1 MSYYRYENYDYPAY
15 VNLGAAGDCEI
26 NVHVCLEIDYQD
38 IINEMGDEVW
48 DYVDAGQH
56 ILDNHKDYMENM
68 VEEACTDGLEDFV
81 NCLVE
86 RYKGIT
92 FNASQDFHGRL
103 GNAVVWSVLPTNINA
118 ACDGFLYGQLC
129 WYDNVNDRLWV
140 FPYDVSPTTLHTA
153 YITLETG
160 AVTYVGSA
168 VLSAG
173 PNSYSTQGYGSV
185 HRDAV
190 SSGNFTIQTHTQTYV
205 ISDSDGS
212 EVSYTSGVTNGK
224 VGYVTSDGSASLYI
238 VALGDSDAN
247 RGFIEARKDGK
258 AVRIPTPIGLLGWM
272 GSNSRNLH
280 FIPWGDKVKVV
291 SVTTSNYLKATF
303 DRAEFDQWVQD
314 LLKYGGVE

>member
-1 MSYYRYENYDYPAY
+1 MTTNTGIPDKNTGDTFTAAEFNLMNNAINNFSGGAYPFPPMPTPLTNEGHINTASKVFPHDGTA
-15 VNLGAAGDCEI
+15 VNS
-26 NVHVCLEIDYQD
+26 
-38 IINEMGDEVW
+38 MEVP
-48 DYVDAGQH
+48 G
-56 ILDNHKDYMENM
+56 
-68 VEEACTDGLEDFV
+68 
-81 NCLVE
+81 
-86 RYKGIT
+86 T
-92 FNASQDFHGRL
+92 FNATQDFHGRL
-103 GNAVVWSVLPTNINA
+103 DNAIVWSVFPTNINA

-247 RGFIEARKDGK
+247 RGYIEARKDGK

-291 SVTTSNYLKATF
+291 SVTTAQYMKATF